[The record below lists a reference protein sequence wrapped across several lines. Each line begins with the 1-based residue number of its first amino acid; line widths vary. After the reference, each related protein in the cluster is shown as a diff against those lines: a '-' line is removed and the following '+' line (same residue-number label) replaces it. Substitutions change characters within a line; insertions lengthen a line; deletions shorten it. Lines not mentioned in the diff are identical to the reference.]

1 MSALVLTGTG
11 VSTSDVATVAREAR
25 KVEIGPDVIGRLE
38 KARKVLDQAAA
49 SGQQIYGLNTGLGAN
64 LGTTVEG
71 DASAFQRQLLEGRS
85 AAVGEV
91 LPVEAVRATM
101 VARAAMLSTGGSGLS
116 PAVFVAL
123 VDALNAGVH
132 PVMPSLGSIGAGDLV
147 LMTALARLLI
157 GEGEADY
164 QGRRMPAAK
173 ALMMARLAPIGLA
186 PKDGLSLINASA
198 VSVGSGAL
206 AVTDALSALAQQQHA
221 GALTMEG
228 FGANRTILDPR
239 LHMAR
244 PAAGQAEAA
253 KALHDL
259 LAREEAP
266 APTTI
271 QDPLSIRC
279 MPSIHGALIE
289 AIGQA
294 KRAVEIELNA
304 AADNPLV
311 LGDDELVLST
321 GNFHTAALSLAFET
335 LGLAIAQCAAAS
347 VARFIQLTG
356 SGRNGL
362 PKYLSPVGGAS
373 AGFVPLQK
381 TATSIL
387 ASIRHKANPVMLD
400 FLPVSEGVEDHA
412 TQTPLAVSKCAGII
426 ALWRRLI
433 TFELMAAAQAVDLRD
448 GLVLAPR
455 TEAVH
460 AAIRTLV
467 PFLKEDRPLGIDA
480 EALHAALAGGHW
492 QPGLLPADL
501 VEEQA

>member
-1 MSALVLTGTG
+1 MNALVLSGAG
-11 VSTSDVATVAREAR
+11 VRIEDIAAVAREAR

-38 KARKVLDQAAA
+38 KARTVLDQAAA

-64 LGTTVEG
+64 LGTAVEG

-85 AAVGEV
+85 GAVGET

-101 VARAAMLSTGGSGLS
+101 IARAAMLSTGGSGLS

-132 PVMPSLGSIGAGDLV
+132 PVMPSLGSVGAGDLV
-147 LMTALARLLI
+147 LMTALARMLT

-173 ALMMARLAPIGLA
+173 ALMMARLAPVGLA

-206 AVTDALSALAQQQHA
+206 VVADALSALAQQQQA

-228 FGANRTILDPR
+228 LGANRTILDPR

-244 PAAGQAEAA
+244 PAAGQQEAA

-259 LAREEAP
+259 LARDETP

-294 KRAVEIELNA
+294 RNAVEIELNA

-311 LGDDELVLST
+311 LSDDDLVLST

-347 VARFIQLTG
+347 TARFIQLTG

-362 PKYLSPVGGAS
+362 PKYLSPIGGAS

-387 ASIRHKANPVMLD
+387 AAIRHKANPVMLD

-412 TQTPLAVSKCAGII
+412 TQTPLAVSKCAGMI
-426 ALWRRLI
+426 ALWRRLVA
-433 TFELMAAAQAVDLRD
+433 FEMMAAAQAVDLRE
-448 GLVLAPR
+448 GLALAPR
-455 TEAVH
+455 TSTVH
-460 AAIRTLV
+460 AAIRALV
-467 PFLKEDRPLGIDA
+467 PTLKEDRPLGIDA

-492 QPGLLPADL
+492 QPALLHADL
-501 VEEQA
+501 VEEQL

>member
-1 MSALVLTGTG
+1 MNALVLSGAG
-11 VSTSDVATVAREAR
+11 IRIEDIAAVAREAR

-38 KARKVLDQAAA
+38 KARTVLDKAAA

-64 LGTTVEG
+64 LGTAVEG

-85 AAVGEV
+85 GAVGET

-101 VARAAMLSTGGSGLS
+101 IARAAMLSTGGSGLS
-116 PAVFVAL
+116 PAVFTAL

-147 LMTALARLLI
+147 LMTALARLLT

-173 ALMMARLAPIGLA
+173 ALTMARLAPATLA

-198 VSVGSGAL
+198 VSVGAGAL
-206 AVTDALSALAQQQHA
+206 AVTDALCALVQQQQA

-228 FGANRTILDPR
+228 LGANRTILDPR

-244 PAAGQAEAA
+244 PAAGQQEAA

-259 LAREEAP
+259 LARDEAP

-279 MPSIHGALIE
+279 MPSIHGALID

-294 KRAVEIELNA
+294 RQAVEIELNA

-347 VARFIQLTG
+347 AARFIQLTG

-362 PKYLSPVGGAS
+362 PKYLSPIGGAS

-387 ASIRHKANPVMLD
+387 AAIRHKANPVMLD

-412 TQTPLAVSKCAGII
+412 TQTPLAVSKCAAMI

-433 TFELMAAAQAVDLRD
+433 AFELMAAAQAVDLRE
-448 GLVLAPR
+448 GLTLAPR
-455 TEAVH
+455 TAAIH
-460 AAIRTLV
+460 AAIRALV
-467 PFLKEDRPLGIDA
+467 PALKQDRPLGIDA

-492 QPGLLPADL
+492 QPGLLRADL
-501 VEEQA
+501 VEETL

>member
-1 MSALVLTGTG
+1 MSALVLTGAG
-11 VSTSDVATVAREAR
+11 IRIEDVANVARDGR

-38 KARKVLDQAAA
+38 QARKVLDQAAA

-64 LGTTVEG
+64 LGTSVSG

-85 AAVGEV
+85 GAVGDA
-91 LPVEAVRATM
+91 LPEPAVRATM
-101 VARAAMLSTGGSGLS
+101 LARVAMLSAGGSGLS
-116 PAVFVAL
+116 PAVYSAL

-147 LMTALARLLI
+147 MMTAIGRMLI

-173 ALMMARLAPIGLA
+173 ALMMARLAPISLA

-198 VSVGSGAL
+198 VSAGNGAL
-206 AVTDALSALAQQQHA
+206 AIVDALSALAQQQQA

-228 FGANRTILDPR
+228 FSANRTILDPR

-244 PAAGQAEAA
+244 PAAGQQEAA

-259 LAREEAP
+259 LAREEPP
-266 APTTI
+266 APTTL

-289 AIGQA
+289 AIDQA
-294 KRAVEIELNA
+294 RRAVEIELNA

-311 LGDDELVLST
+311 LGEDGVVMST
-321 GNFHTAALSLAFET
+321 GNFHTASLALAFET
-335 LGLAIAQCAAAS
+335 LGLAIAQAAAAS
-347 VARFIQLTG
+347 AARFIQLTG

-362 PKYLSPVGGAS
+362 PKYLSPIGGAS

-381 TATSIL
+381 TVTAIVG
-387 ASIRHKANPVMLD
+387 AIRHKANPVMLD

-412 TQTPLAVSKCAGII
+412 TQTPLAVSKCAEMIV
-426 ALWRRLI
+426 LWRRLI
-433 TFELMAAAQAVDLRD
+433 AFELMAAAQAVDLRD
-448 GLVLAPR
+448 GLTLAPA
-455 TEAVH
+455 T
-460 AAIRTLV
+460 AAIHSTVRALV
-467 PFLKEDRPLGIDA
+467 QPLKEDRPLGTDV
-480 EALHAALAGGHW
+480 EALHAALAGGTW
-492 QPGLLPADL
+492 QT
-501 VEEQA
+501 

>member
-1 MSALVLTGTG
+1 MSALVLTGAG
-11 VSTSDVATVAREAR
+11 VSVGDVAAVAREAR
-25 KVEIGPDVIGRLE
+25 KVEIGTDVIGRLE
-38 KARKVLDQAAA
+38 KARKMLDQAAA
-49 SGQQIYGLNTGLGAN
+49 AGQQIYGLNTGLGAN
-64 LGTTVEG
+64 LGTSVEG

-85 AAVGEV
+85 GAVGEA
-91 LPVEAVRATM
+91 LPIEAVRATM
-101 VARAAMLSTGGSGLS
+101 LARLTMLSAGGSGLS
-116 PAVFVAL
+116 PPVFVAL
-123 VDALNAGVH
+123 VDVLNAGVH

-164 QGRRMPAAK
+164 QGRRMPAVK
-173 ALMMARLAPIGLA
+173 ALMMARLGPIGLA

-198 VSVGSGAL
+198 VSAGSGAL
-206 AVTDALSALAQQQHA
+206 VVTDALSALAQQQQA

-244 PAAGQAEAA
+244 PAAGQQEAA

-259 LAREEAP
+259 LARDEAP
-266 APTTI
+266 APTAI

-289 AIGQA
+289 AINQA
-294 KRAVEIELNA
+294 RRAVEIELNA

-321 GNFHTAALSLAFET
+321 GNFHTAALALAFET
-335 LGLAIAQCAAAS
+335 LSLAIAQCAAAS

-362 PKYLSPVGGAS
+362 PKYLSPIGGAS

-387 ASIRHKANPVMLD
+387 AAIRHKANPVMLD

-412 TQTPLAVSKCAGII
+412 TQSPLAVSKCAGMI

-433 TFELMAAAQAVDLRD
+433 AFELMAAAQAVDLRD
-448 GLVLAPR
+448 GLTLAPQ
-455 TEAVH
+455 TTHVQTAV
-460 AAIRTLV
+460 RGLV
-467 PFLKEDRPLGIDA
+467 PILKEDRPLGIDA
-480 EALHAALAGGHW
+480 EALCAALTGGTW
-492 QPGLLPADL
+492 QALCRL
-501 VEEQA
+501 